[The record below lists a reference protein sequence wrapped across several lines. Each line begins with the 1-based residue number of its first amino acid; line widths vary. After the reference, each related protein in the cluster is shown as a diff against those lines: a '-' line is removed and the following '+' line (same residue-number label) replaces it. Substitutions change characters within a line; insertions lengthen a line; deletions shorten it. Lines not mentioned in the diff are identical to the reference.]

1 MNRRA
6 LALFFGI
13 ATGILV
19 WIIAPY
25 AGVAGW

>member
-6 LALFFGI
+6 LALALGP

-19 WIIAPY
+19 WIVAPY